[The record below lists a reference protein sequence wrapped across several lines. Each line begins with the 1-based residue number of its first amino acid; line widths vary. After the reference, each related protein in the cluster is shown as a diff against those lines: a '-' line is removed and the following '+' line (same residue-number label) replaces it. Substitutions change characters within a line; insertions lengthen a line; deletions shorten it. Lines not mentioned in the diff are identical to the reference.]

1 MQSFIEVQFPVSK
14 VSKESYKERMS
25 NYSQTLTGLGKWW
38 GRKPLILVRATLL
51 GLLMPASDKPERDRE
66 IFLKILTMDAAGM
79 RARKDKKIAAKK
91 LIELVR
97 DNKHERKLRQILTA
111 LKSQFK
117 IGQIV
122 ERREWRVDE
131 IVAYFFDEPAGKWRK
146 EISKEQQQAFEL
158 AVFDALTYD
167 EKLDY
172 CRRPEQIDGPQGAD
186 WQEINAHLGTT
197 AKNLTDLFRE
207 LGRKRFGHDITVG
220 DAFCGGGSIPFEAAR
235 MGLNVYAS
243 DLNPVAALLTWAA
256 LNIVGGGSEVAAAVK
271 KAQEEVYAAVDQQVT
286 EWGIEHNELGHR
298 ADAYLYCVEVSD
310 PETGYQVPLAPSW
323 VIGEKTRTVAL
334 LKADEKHKRYDITIK
349 MDATEA
355 EMQKAK
361 LGTVQN
367 GNVVHAKGKNP
378 VPMTMIRRE
387 SEGGLRQWENSDTH
401 PRPGDVFQE
410 RLYCIRYVIPSYRER
425 MRYLAAAA
433 ARPGNEQVK
442 MQLMPLGD
450 EEIKKIKKDTK
461 LDLKGYTHIADNYAV
476 RKVLKDHGD
485 TVAEAKRGQLAVTP
499 EAIELIPW
507 IVAEYDTVT
516 VSEEKNKRG
525 LTVLLFEK
533 KFNGVVFYVSEVRT
547 GQKQLA
553 LNTMYIRRGRVDAEL
568 PFDSDPAPSSET
580 SPPAAAE
587 GYLHGVCQQIFAS
600 ASVLRA
606 GESRYYQAPDKAD
619 LAREDKVLALLAE
632 RFAEWQKQG
641 FIPSKKI
648 EPGEK
653 TDEPIRTRGWTHWH
667 HLFNPRQLLVNG
679 LIMERNFEGP
689 KSVAVM
695 LSTGKCLDYNARL
708 TRWTVAAGSEKTDNV
723 FSNQAFN
730 TLANYGVRS
739 LLSSQD
745 NLRMDYKSSPV
756 SANAPLIQTI
766 SAVTIETHSDIW
778 ITDPPY
784 ADAVNY
790 HELTEFFLA
799 WYEKH
804 IPKLFPEWYADSK
817 RALAI
822 TGRDE
827 SFRHSMVEAYRNLA
841 EHMPADGMQVVMFTH
856 QDAAVWADL
865 TLILW
870 AAGLKVSSAWTIA
883 TETSSA
889 LKEGN
894 YVQGTVLLILRK
906 QESDK
911 TGFLS
916 EVYPQIEDEVRR
928 QIDSMHILDDK
939 EEPNFADTDYQ
950 LAAYAAALRV
960 LTQYQNIQDIDVEQE
975 LARPREKNAEPTEI
989 EKIIYEAVRVASS
1002 VLVPE
1007 GLDANLWRDL
1017 SPEER
1022 FYLRGLEIEMH
1033 GEYRA
1038 GAYSELAKGFGV
1050 KEYKSFQAVTKA
1062 NQTRL
1067 KNASEFASRAIEP
1080 MGKDKTFA
1088 CSQLR
1093 HLLYAIFVTADTL
1106 NAEAGKAYLR
1116 ENVTGYWQ
1124 RRALFID
1131 LLTYLHKLSALP
1143 HHKKDAEAAWQ
1154 LAILLREDSV

>member
-587 GYLHGVCQQIFAS
+587 GYLHGVCQQIFEIAP
-600 ASVLRA
+600 VLRA
-606 GESRYYQAPDKAD
+606 GESRYYKAPDKAD
-619 LAREDKVLALLAE
+619 LERETKVLALLAE
-632 RFAEWQKQG
+632 RFTEWQKQG

-648 EPGEK
+648 EPGVE
-653 TDEPIRTRGWTHWH
+653 TTRLLRERGWTHWH

-679 LIMERNFEGP
+679 LIMERNLRGA
-689 KSVAVM
+689 KNVAVM
-695 LSTGKCLDYNARL
+695 LSTGKCL
-708 TRWTVAAGSEKTDNV
+708 
-723 FSNQAFN
+723 
-730 TLANYGVRS
+730 
-739 LLSSQD
+739 
-745 NLRMDYKSSPV
+745 
-756 SANAPLIQTI
+756 
-766 SAVTIETHSDIW
+766 
-778 ITDPPY
+778 
-784 ADAVNY
+784 
-790 HELTEFFLA
+790 
-799 WYEKH
+799 
-804 IPKLFPEWYADSK
+804 
-817 RALAI
+817 
-822 TGRDE
+822 
-827 SFRHSMVEAYRNLA
+827 
-841 EHMPADGMQVVMFTH
+841 
-856 QDAAVWADL
+856 
-865 TLILW
+865 
-870 AAGLKVSSAWTIA
+870 GL
-883 TETSSA
+883 
-889 LKEGN
+889 
-894 YVQGTVLLILRK
+894 
-906 QESDK
+906 
-911 TGFLS
+911 
-916 EVYPQIEDEVRR
+916 
-928 QIDSMHILDDK
+928 
-939 EEPNFADTDYQ
+939 
-950 LAAYAAALRV
+950 
-960 LTQYQNIQDIDVEQE
+960 
-975 LARPREKNAEPTEI
+975 
-989 EKIIYEAVRVASS
+989 
-1002 VLVPE
+1002 
-1007 GLDANLWRDL
+1007 
-1017 SPEER
+1017 
-1022 FYLRGLEIEMH
+1022 
-1033 GEYRA
+1033 
-1038 GAYSELAKGFGV
+1038 
-1050 KEYKSFQAVTKA
+1050 
-1062 NQTRL
+1062 
-1067 KNASEFASRAIEP
+1067 
-1080 MGKDKTFA
+1080 
-1088 CSQLR
+1088 
-1093 HLLYAIFVTADTL
+1093 
-1106 NAEAGKAYLR
+1106 
-1116 ENVTGYWQ
+1116 
-1124 RRALFID
+1124 
-1131 LLTYLHKLSALP
+1131 
-1143 HHKKDAEAAWQ
+1143 
-1154 LAILLREDSV
+1154 